1 MPRDPPLAKH
11 HRKLQ
16 INPYKDKVDSETS
29 AQGMNTKH
37 MDKTEPLA

>member
-1 MPRDPPLAKH
+1 MPRDPSLAKH
-11 HRKLQ
+11 LQKLQ

-29 AQGMNTKH
+29 TQGMNTKH